1 MPLVQAKCTN
11 CGANLEVDNSKDA
24 AICTYCGT
32 PFIVEKAIHN
42 YNTTNNIQAGV
53 VNIYGGNSADFVITA
68 GKLLEYNG
76 VSTNVVIPDTVKEI
90 GSGVFEGY
98 SYLTSIQ
105 IPNSVTSIGINAFK
119 GCSSLKNITIPNS
132 VTSIGWYAFSNC
144 TALTSIT
151 IPNSVTNIGKG
162 AFGSCEAVTSITI
175 QNGVTSIGEEAFAF
189 CTALTS
195 ITIPNSVTNIEDSA
209 FRYCTSLTS
218 VTLPNRMINMG
229 RGVFYDCIKLSEV
242 QNYYDEYSW
251 CNAGPFFEKKWKEKE
266 REEMAERRRRGVCQH
281 CGGVF
286 EGILK
291 KRCKRCRNPK
301 DY

>member
-76 VSTNVVIPDTVKEI
+76 VSTDVVIPDTVKEI

-105 IPNSVTSIGINAFK
+105 IPNSVTSIEINAFK

-132 VTSIGWYAFSNC
+132 VTSIGWYAFSDC

-162 AFGSCEAVTSITI
+162 
-175 QNGVTSIGEEAFAF
+175 AFAF

-195 ITIPNSVTNIEDSA
+195 ITIPNSVTNIEDNA
-209 FRYCTSLTS
+209 FHHCTSLAS

-229 RGVFYDCIKLSEV
+229 RDVFYDCIKLSEV

-251 CNAGPFFEKKWKEKE
+251 CNAGPFFEKKWKKKE

>member
-76 VSTNVVIPDTVKEI
+76 VSTDVVIPDTVKEI

-105 IPNSVTSIGINAFK
+105 IPNSVTSIEINAFK

-132 VTSIGWYAFSNC
+132 VTSIGWYAFSD
-144 TALTSIT
+144 
-151 IPNSVTNIGKG
+151 
-162 AFGSCEAVTSITI
+162 
-175 QNGVTSIGEEAFAF
+175 

-195 ITIPNSVTNIEDSA
+195 ITIPNSVTNIEDNA
-209 FRYCTSLTS
+209 FHHCTSLAS

-229 RGVFYDCIKLSEV
+229 RDVFYDCIKLSEV